1 MDAASGGKKR
11 ADLRGPVSAF
21 GMCMRYLVTGG
32 AGFIG
37 SHLVERLVA
46 DGHDVVVFDDL
57 SAGRREYLAPVR
69 NRIRFIRG
77 SVLSAEACRRA
88 VDGCDYVLHHAAITS
103 VPLSTND
110 PVTAHAVNATGTLN
124 ILLAAHRAN
133 VRRVVFAGSTSAY
146 GDSAELPNHEGLLPR
161 PLSPYAA
168 SKLAGEDYARVFY
181 HTYGLETVTLRYFNI
196 FGPRQDPASQYGA
209 VIPRFIAAAL
219 AGDAPVIFGDGAQT
233 RDFTFVANVVDAN
246 LLACQAG
253 GAAGGVFNIG
263 SGKALSV
270 TELWNRICA
279 VAEVDLAPTYAAPR
293 AGDVRDSLACIDR
306 ARDVLGYEPLVDFDE
321 GLARAV
327 AWYRGATLRTRTR
340 LRETAA
346 ALS

>member
-1 MDAASGGKKR
+1 
-11 ADLRGPVSAF
+11 
-21 GMCMRYLVTGG
+21 MRYLVTGG

-46 DGHDVVVFDDL
+46 DEHEVVVLDDL
-57 SAGRREYLAPVR
+57 SAGRRENLAAVR

-88 VDGCDYVLHHAAITS
+88 VQGCDYVLHHAAITS

-110 PVTAHAVNATGTLN
+110 PVTAHAVNASGTVN

-146 GDSAELPNHEGLLPR
+146 GDTADLPNHEGQLPR

-168 SKLAGEDYARVFY
+168 SKLSGESYARVFY
-181 HTYGLETVTLRYFNI
+181 HTYDLETVTLRYFNI
-196 FGPRQDPASQYGA
+196 FGPRQDPNSQYGA

-219 AGDAPVIFGDGAQT
+219 AGDAPVIFGDGGQT
-233 RDFTFVANVVDAN
+233 RDFTYVANVVHAN
-246 LLACQAG
+246 MLACQAP
-253 GAAGGVFNIG
+253 GARVAGEMFNIG
-263 SGKALSV
+263 SGKTLSV
-270 TELWNRICA
+270 TELWNRICN
-279 VAEVDLAPTYAAPR
+279 VAELDLAPTYAAPR

-306 ARDVLGYEPLVDFDE
+306 ARDALGYEPQVDFDE

-327 AWYRGATLRTRTR
+327 AWYRRTAPRQRTR
-340 LRETAA
+340 LREPAA